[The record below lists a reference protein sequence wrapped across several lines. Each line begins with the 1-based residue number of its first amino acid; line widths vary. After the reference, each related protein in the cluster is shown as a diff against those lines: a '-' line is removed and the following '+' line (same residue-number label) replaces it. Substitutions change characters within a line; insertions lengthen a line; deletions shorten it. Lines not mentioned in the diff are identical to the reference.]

1 MVETD
6 GFLRALAKGF
16 TAAQLSKLVHPNV
29 VAADITPSFRRQQPK
44 TAGARRKVKKKPPAP
59 RRDKAAPEAR
69 RAPLKAVEPN
79 ANDAEARLA
88 KLEIEVFHKH
98 RAKDESIRRRMHALS
113 DHVGALG
120 EKTSKMEARV
130 TKVEQQQSARQRS
143 EASAAAGARAL
154 AARVTQIDQRVTE
167 QAEATHAQGEKI
179 RTALARLSA
188 LQQKQEALG
197 REQQH
202 ISTQV
207 LALPRSLDIAP
218 PPPRLSAASHAAAAY
233 ASDAPAAAQGS
244 RRSSG
249 GGSSARAVSARRPAS
264 APPKRAGDDQ
274 TPRPHSARQS
284 AAPSSYA
291 SSSSSSPLS
300 TTRDGATVGR
310 RAPAVST
317 PASACTRAVQ
327 PAAAAAQQQQ
337 QRRRPMA
344 AAPPRKA
351 DIVPE
356 PWSRSASNLPPRSS
370 YIPLTDEERRSGVSG
385 PPVSHLTGRCG
396 PARQRPQVRTLCE
409 SVGDFSTTLRRAPAP
424 APPPPPSLPVRRPTA
439 PAHLTAVNVS
449 TRRDP
454 IFSDGAVSYDEGG
467 ERAVSARAAP
477 GAVTA
482 RATLDRQPLICSSH
496 TRAAHERRVLRL
508 AAHAGS
514 DDDDDDDAPRRR
526 RSGEDPDEGGEA
538 PTPGREF
545 GALRDR
551 YMRAFGKGASSKASP
566 DSA

>member
-249 GGSSARAVSARRPAS
+249 GGSSARARLHAGPQARPQARGRRPDATAALGAS
-264 APPKRAGDDQ
+264 VGRALFML
-274 TPRPHSARQS
+274 
-284 AAPSSYA
+284 

-300 TTRDGATVGR
+300 TTRTAPQWGAVRRLSPRPHR
-310 RAPAVST
+310 RALAQCNRRRQRPQQRARRRQWRRRRR
-317 PASACTRAVQ
+317 ASGHRARAVV
-327 PAAAAAQQQQ
+327 AF
-337 QRRRPMA
+337 R
-344 AAPPRKA
+344 
-351 DIVPE
+351 V
-356 PWSRSASNLPPRSS
+356 NLPPRSS
-370 YIPLTDEERRSGVSG
+370 YIPPTDEERRRVSG

-396 PARQRPQVRTLCE
+396 PAAATGCARCASR
-409 SVGDFSTTLRRAPAP
+409 SVISPRRYVARRHRHR
-424 APPPPPSLPVRRPTA
+424 RRPRRCRFAARRHRRTS
-439 PAHLTAVNVS
+439 PQS
-449 TRRDP
+449 TSPR
-454 IFSDGAVSYDEGG
+454 GG
-467 ERAVSARAAP
+467 IPSSPTVQSVTTRAVSARPVSRRPRRGHCARHARPAASDMQFARAPRTSGAYCASPLTLEATTTRMTTHP
-477 GAVTA
+477 GA
-482 RATLDRQPLICSSH
+482 
-496 TRAAHERRVLRL
+496 AA
-508 AAHAGS
+508 AA
-514 DDDDDDDAPRRR
+514 
-526 RSGEDPDEGGEA
+526 EDPDEGGEA